1 MAEHANKDDARFFR
15 DRHLEAFW
23 MVAEKGSFSGAAK
36 EMFISQ
42 PALTKQI
49 NLLEEQLGFALFL
62 RSNKGAVLTQAGERF
77 RQEVF
82 RLQKEYETLI
92 RDCREIAGSERGKL
106 RVGYFVNVRSSFSL
120 VVAEAYGK
128 RWPKENLELLEIS
141 TDSCLRDLLKER
153 VDVFAGYDSRGFDR
167 EDVVFLPLKSWD
179 YYVNLPLGSNLCQKE
194 ELCVE
199 DLAGQKLMMPPYGI
213 FRGTDALMDR
223 IRELDPG
230 TDIVAEIYDNT
241 TYFRCAMQGRI
252 TVYFGHPAVD
262 SSYEVR
268 RLFWERKAMHGIVH
282 RKNAGENVRRF
293 ADLARELS
301 RIRQE

>member
-82 RLQKEYETLI
+82 RLLEEYETLI
-92 RDCREIAGSERGKL
+92 RDCREIARSERGKL

-128 RWPKENLELLEIS
+128 RWPKEDLELLEIS

-167 EDVVFLPLKSWD
+167 EDVVFCPLKSWD
-179 YYVNLPLGSNLCQKE
+179 YYVNLPPGHVLCEKE
-194 ELCVE
+194 ELAAE

-213 FRGTDALMDR
+213 FRGTDALLDR
-223 IRELDPG
+223 IRSLDPR
-230 TDIVAEIYDNT
+230 TDIMTEIYDNT

-252 TVYFGHPAVD
+252 AVYFGHPAEDPAYVT
-262 SSYEVR
+262 R
-268 RLFWERKAMHGIVH
+268 HLIWEPKAAHGIIY
-282 RKNAGENVRRF
+282 RKNPAENVWRF
-293 ADLARELS
+293 VTLAKELDAS
-301 RIRQE
+301 GS